1 MADPVSPIH
10 FRVRCLGSVA
20 RDLLAASGR
29 GRIAAVF
36 KASFYLESAGELA
49 CLGNRSLGL
58 GPLNAVTDAPLDSD
72 WPALGLRPGERCS
85 ANGNAVQV
93 GAKFVFA
100 LDHARVWRPPPCPG
114 GWQGETIRRSLE
126 KLERLAAARIPGQG
140 LGSIL
145 LSPSAGRREAPV
157 ARAAREPVAGARA
170 WLATAFR
177 DHRWAATAAT
187 GWVGRLA
194 GLGPGLTPS
203 GDDLLGGIMI
213 ALHGLGCR
221 EAVDVLWPAVRSCA
235 AEAQNPISTA
245 HLAAAA
251 EGLGSA
257 AVHALFHDLVR
268 GSDGALADRLDAI
281 ARIGHTSGWDALAGV
296 VTVLRAWL
304 DSQGADLVDTAVAG
318 AGAGVAGVS
327 ATLQAR

>member
-1 MADPVSPIH
+1 MADPASPIR
-10 FRVRCLGSVA
+10 FRVRRLGSVA
-20 RDLLAASGR
+20 QDLLAASGR
-29 GRIAAVF
+29 GRIATVF
-36 KASFYLESAGELA
+36 KGSFYIESAGGLA

-58 GPLNAVTDAPLDSD
+58 GPLNAVTDAPLDTD
-72 WPALGLRPGERCS
+72 WSALGLRPGERCR
-85 ANGNAVQV
+85 ANRNAVQV

-100 LDHARVWRPPPCPG
+100 LDHAQVWRPPPCPG
-114 GWQGETIRRSLE
+114 GWQGETIGRSLE
-126 KLERLAAARIPGQG
+126 RLERLAAARIPGEG
-140 LGSIL
+140 LGQIL
-145 LSPSAGRREAPV
+145 LSPTAGRREAPV
-157 ARAAREPVAGARA
+157 ERTAREPVAGARA
-170 WLATAFR
+170 WLATAFA
-177 DHRWAATAAT
+177 DHRSAATAET

-221 EAVDVLWPAVRSCA
+221 EAVDVLWSAVRACA

-251 EGLGSA
+251 EGQGSA

-268 GSDGALADRLDAI
+268 GSDGALAARLEAI

-304 DSQGADLVDTAVAG
+304 DWQAPVLVNPAV
-318 AGAGVAGVS
+318 AGVAGVS
-327 ATLQAR
+327 ATLQAQ